1 MCIDGRPM
9 PSRRATRRIGSK
21 RPALGTFIL
30 TSSPPC
36 SPVASA
42 AARGFPHYPSPQEHS
57 QSLHTQPSRDKSE
70 TTLRPPFA
78 AARAMSASGRR
89 ARRTRGRARARGGG
103 SRRVKQQAPTTL
115 TSMLRYRTQ
124 LQTQTEPLIMPWMWT
139 ISTCH
144 QCPASALLHQ
154 PVRCRH

>member
-1 MCIDGRPM
+1 MEELADEAAEQSGE
-9 PSRRATRRIGSK
+9 ADAWTK
-21 RPALGTFIL
+21 AL
-30 TSSPPC
+30 
-36 SPVASA
+36 
-42 AARGFPHYPSPQEHS
+42 EHI
-57 QSLHTQPSRDKSE
+57 
-70 TTLRPPFA
+70 
-78 AARAMSASGRR
+78 AARAAAEKEKEQTGRGVRRKAAAVFSQVPYVTPAVPKSHTDSLYSKASIW
-89 ARRTRGRARARGGG
+89 AIPQPRGRARARGGG